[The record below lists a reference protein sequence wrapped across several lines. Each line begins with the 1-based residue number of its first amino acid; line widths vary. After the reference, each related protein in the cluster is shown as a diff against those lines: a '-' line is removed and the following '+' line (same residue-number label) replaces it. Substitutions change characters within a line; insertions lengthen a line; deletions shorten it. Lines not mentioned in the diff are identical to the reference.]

1 LFTASRSGLRR
12 SRFTRLPNDARAMT
26 LTRPKLEASLRNI
39 VDDANLKWVWVS
51 GKGGC
56 GKTSNSCAL
65 AVQLAAKRHSILLVS
80 LDPAHNLSDA
90 FNQKFSREPTKV
102 NGFDNLDAMEVEP
115 PTAADAALSTG
126 GNDEIP
132 PEFAELYSA
141 IPGIDEAMAFGTLM
155 RSVSELQYDVVVFD
169 CAPTGHTLRLM
180 SFPSLVEKAA
190 SLMRGMVTQFGPM
203 IGSMGPAV
211 GMPAINVEEISA
223 KIDELDHM
231 AKQITTI
238 FSDRERCTFVCVC
251 IAEFLSVF
259 ETERL
264 VQELSKY
271 KINVRNIVV
280 NQVIRKT
287 DADDPTLATA
297 LYKARLAM
305 QHKYLEQL
313 LELYGEDFHL
323 TPMPM
328 LTGEVRGRE
337 ALNTFAELLLKE
349 KPRYFRCMPS
359 VGEIG
364 EYPGNLKNIVDPNSG
379 VRWILTTGKGG
390 QGKTTLS
397 CSLAVALEKTGKKVL
412 VVSTDPAH
420 NLSDAFAQKISGST
434 SPTKIDGFNSIYA
447 LEVDATDAT
456 ENFLGA
462 NDTAG
467 DAGSLPGGGILPIET
482 IRQLVTSIPGI
493 DEAVSFSQISKLVQK
508 MDFDVVLVDMAPTG
522 HALRLLAFP
531 AVAQKALAKFEGL
544 RASLGPMLQMIT
556 GNDPSMAG
564 KVREAEEKL
573 AEARRRIEAF
583 AAMLTDQE
591 HTTFVC
597 ISIAEFL
604 SVYETERLV
613 QALVEMDINVRNVVV
628 NQLMDPE
635 EKDVPAAVR
644 VRSAMQEKYID
655 QLAELYPAEDYH
667 VVRLPLLPAE
677 VRGVDKLREFGA
689 IACDPDRTI

>member
-1 LFTASRSGLRR
+1 MV
-12 SRFTRLPNDARAMT
+12 P
-26 LTRPKLEASLRNI
+26 PKLEPSLRNI
-39 VDDANLKWVWVS
+39 VDDANLKWIWVS

-56 GKTSNSCAL
+56 GKTTNSCAL
-65 AVQLAAKRHSILLVS
+65 AVQLAAKRRSVLLVS

-115 PTAADAALSTG
+115 PSAADGSIVASG
-126 GNDEIP
+126 SDEIP
-132 PEFAELYSA
+132 AELA
-141 IPGIDEAMAFGTLM
+141 ELTAAVPGIDEAMAFGTLM
-155 RSVSELQYDVVVFD
+155 RSVDELQYDVVVFD

-180 SFPSLVEKAA
+180 SFPSLVQKAVGV
-190 SLMRGMVTQFGPM
+190 LRGLITQFGPM
-203 IGSMGPAV
+203 VGSMGAAVGLPAV
-211 GMPAINVEEISA
+211 NVADISA
-223 KIDELDHM
+223 KIDELDDV
-231 AKQITTI
+231 AKRITAI
-238 FSDRERCTFVCVC
+238 FGDRERCTFVCVC

-271 KINVRNIVV
+271 RINVRNIVV
-280 NQVIRKT
+280 NQVIRKI
-287 DADDPTLATA
+287 DADDPKLATA

-305 QHKYLEQL
+305 QSKYLEQL

-328 LTGEVRGRE
+328 LNGEIRGRD
-337 ALNTFAELLLKE
+337 ALNTFADLLLKE
-349 KPRYFRCMPS
+349 KPQYFRGMPG

-364 EYPGNLKNIVDPNSG
+364 EYPGSLQNVANQNSG
-379 VRWILTTGKGG
+379 VRWVLTTGKGG

-434 SPTKIDGFNSIYA
+434 SPTKIHGFQSIYA
-447 LEVDATDAT
+447 LEVDPTDAT
-456 ENFLGA
+456 ESFLGGD
-462 NDTAG
+462 DTTS
-467 DAGSLPGGGILPIET
+467 DVPTGGGPQVGSILPMET
-482 IRQLVTSIPGI
+482 IRQLVASVPGI
-493 DEAVSFSQISKLVQK
+493 DEAVSFAQISKLVDK

-531 AVAQKALAKFEGL
+531 AVAEKALSKFESM
-544 RASLGPMLQMIT
+544 RTSLAPMLQMLT
-556 GNDPSMAG
+556 ASDPSMHG
-564 KVREAEEKL
+564 KIREAEEKL
-573 AEARRRIEAF
+573 IEARRRVEAF
-583 AAMLTDQE
+583 SAMLTDQE

-597 ISIAEFL
+597 VSIAEFL

-613 QALVEMDINVRNVVV
+613 QALVTMDINVRNVVV
-628 NQLMDPE
+628 NQLMDPD
-635 EKDVPAAVR
+635 EKDVPMAVR
-644 VRSAMQEKYID
+644 TRSAMQEKYID

-677 VRGVDKLREFGA
+677 VRGIAALREFGA
-689 IACDPDRTI
+689 IACDPKRTL